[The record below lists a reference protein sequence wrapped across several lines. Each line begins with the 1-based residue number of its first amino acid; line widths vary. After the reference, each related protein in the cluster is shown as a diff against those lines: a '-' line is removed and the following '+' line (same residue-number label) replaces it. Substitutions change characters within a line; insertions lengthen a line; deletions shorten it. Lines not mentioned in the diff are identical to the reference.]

1 MKLRH
6 HNGAR
11 RACGSCVRTGRH
23 HSRRRQ
29 GRDEH
34 QSHYFRHQTSP
45 HLRPGLTLSPRD
57 RTWKSLKKTPVSK
70 PGFVFLTF
78 YEMQTL
84 LRALIVDSEASAREL
99 LQDMLA
105 THRNVRVVGEAN
117 SAPTAVSLYEDLHPN
132 LVFMDVQM
140 PKGDGFSLLPKL
152 QPLPAIIFVT
162 ACDRFAV
169 RAFEVDA
176 VDYLLKPVR
185 PERLANAL
193 QRVVHSQKPAQT
205 ERLSYDDKILL
216 DYDTEMRVVF
226 VAEISGIV
234 AEGNY
239 TRVHLAD
246 GSSSFVRRGISQ
258 WDFMLPRPFFV
269 RVDRSLIIRL
279 QAVRKVVA
287 RARDEVSVEIEEFG
301 APLVLGRRASFRLR
315 RALRDSDAL

>member
-1 MKLRH
+1 MHYL
-6 HNGAR
+6 
-11 RACGSCVRTGRH
+11 
-23 HSRRRQ
+23 RRQ
-29 GRDEH
+29 A
-34 QSHYFRHQTSP
+34 QP
-45 HLRPGLTLSPRD
+45 HLTPGLTLSQKD
-57 RTWKSLKKTPVSK
+57 RTWKSLKKTPASK
-70 PGFVFLTF
+70 PGFIFLTF

-84 LRALIVDSEASAREL
+84 LRTLIVDSEAPAREL

-117 SAPTAVSLYEDLHPN
+117 SAPTALSLYEDLHPN

-162 ACDRFAV
+162 ACDQFAV
-169 RAFEVDA
+169 KAFEVDA

-193 QRVVHSQKPAQT
+193 QRVVHSQKPTQA
-205 ERLSYDDKILL
+205 ERLFYDDKILL
-216 DYDTEMRVVF
+216 DSDHEMRVVF

-246 GSSSFVRRGISQ
+246 GSSAFLRRGITQ
-258 WDFMLPRPFFV
+258 WDCMLPKPFFV
-269 RVDRSLIIRL
+269 RVERSLIIHL
-279 QAVRKVVA
+279 QAVRKVIA
-287 RARDEVSVEIEEFG
+287 QDRDEVSVEVEGFSE
-301 APLVLGRRASFRLR
+301 PLPLGRRASFRLR
-315 RALRDSDAL
+315 RALRESNVL

>member
-1 MKLRH
+1 MKPAIITTRAALAG
-6 HNGAR
+6 NGR
-11 RACGSCVRTGRH
+11 RTGGL
-23 HSRRRQ
+23 HSSRNPE
-29 GRDEH
+29 RDERYLRNH
-34 QSHYFRHQTSP
+34 TSP
-45 HLRPGLTLSPRD
+45 HLTPGLTLTTRD
-57 RTWKSLKKTPVSK
+57 RTWKSLKKTPALK

-84 LRALIVDSEASAREL
+84 LRTLIVDSEAPAREL

-117 SAPTAVSLYEDLHPN
+117 SAPTALSLYEDLHPD

-140 PKGDGFSLLPKL
+140 PKGDSFSLLRKL

-162 ACDRFAV
+162 ACDQFAV
-169 RAFEVDA
+169 KAFEVDA

-193 QRVVHSQKPAQT
+193 QRVVHSQKPAQA
-205 ERLSYDDKILL
+205 ERLFYDDKILL
-216 DYDTEMRVVF
+216 DSDAAMRVVF
-226 VAEISGIV
+226 LAEISGIV

-246 GSSSFVRRGISQ
+246 GSSSFLRRGITQ
-258 WDFMLPRPFFV
+258 WDCMLPKPFFV
-269 RVDRSLIIRL
+269 RVERSLIIRL

-287 RARDEVSVEIEEFG
+287 QARDEVSVEVEGFQE
-301 APLVLGRRASFRLR
+301 PLALGRRGSFRLR
-315 RALRDSDAL
+315 RALRESKVI

>member
-1 MKLRH
+1 
-6 HNGAR
+6 
-11 RACGSCVRTGRH
+11 
-23 HSRRRQ
+23 
-29 GRDEH
+29 
-34 QSHYFRHQTSP
+34 
-45 HLRPGLTLSPRD
+45 
-57 RTWKSLKKTPVSK
+57 
-70 PGFVFLTF
+70 
-78 YEMQTL
+78 MQTL
-84 LRALIVDSEASAREL
+84 LRALIVDSEAPAREL
-99 LQDMLA
+99 LHDMLA

-162 ACDRFAV
+162 ACDEFAV

-176 VDYLLKPVR
+176 VDYILKPVR

-205 ERLSYDDKILL
+205 ERLSYDGKILL
-216 DYDTEMRVVF
+216 DSETEMRVVF
-226 VAEISGIV
+226 VPEISGIV

-246 GSSSFVRRGISQ
+246 GSTAFVRRGISQ
-258 WDFMLPRPFFV
+258 WDCMLPKPFFV
-269 RVDRSLIIRL
+269 RVNRSLIICL

-287 RARDEVSVEIEEFG
+287 EARDAVAVEVEGFD
-301 APLVLGRRASFRLR
+301 APLALGGRASFRLR
-315 RALRDSDAL
+315 RALRESNTL

>member
-1 MKLRH
+1 MKPATITTREALAG
-6 HNGAR
+6 NGR
-11 RACGSCVRTGRH
+11 RTGGL
-23 HSRRRQ
+23 HSPRNP
-29 GRDEH
+29 GRDER
-34 QSHYFRHQTSP
+34 YLRNQTSP
-45 HLRPGLTLSPRD
+45 HLAPGLTLSTRD
-57 RTWKSLKKTPVSK
+57 RTWKSLKKTPALK

-84 LRALIVDSEASAREL
+84 LRTLIVDSEAPAREL

-117 SAPTAVSLYEDLHPN
+117 SAPTALSLYEDLHPD

-140 PKGDGFSLLPKL
+140 PKGDSFSLLPKL

-162 ACDRFAV
+162 ACDQFAV
-169 RAFEVDA
+169 KAFEVDA

-193 QRVVHSQKPAQT
+193 QRVVHSQKPAQA
-205 ERLSYDDKILL
+205 ERLFYDDKILL
-216 DYDTEMRVVF
+216 DSDAEMRVVF

-246 GSSSFVRRGISQ
+246 GSSSFLRRGITQ
-258 WDFMLPRPFFV
+258 WDCMLPKPFFV
-269 RVDRSLIIRL
+269 RVERSLIIRL

-287 RARDEVSVEIEEFG
+287 QARDEVSVEVEGFNE
-301 APLVLGRRASFRLR
+301 PLPLGRRASFRLR
-315 RALRDSDAL
+315 RALRESKVI

>member
-1 MKLRH
+1 
-6 HNGAR
+6 
-11 RACGSCVRTGRH
+11 
-23 HSRRRQ
+23 
-29 GRDEH
+29 
-34 QSHYFRHQTSP
+34 
-45 HLRPGLTLSPRD
+45 
-57 RTWKSLKKTPVSK
+57 
-70 PGFVFLTF
+70 
-78 YEMQTL
+78 MQTL
-84 LRALIVDSEASAREL
+84 LRALIVDSEAPAREL
-99 LQDMLA
+99 LQDLLA
-105 THRNVRVVGEAN
+105 PHRNVRVVGEAN

-162 ACDRFAV
+162 ACDQFAV
-169 RAFEVDA
+169 KAFEVDA

-193 QRVVHSQKPAQT
+193 QRVVHSPRPAQVS
-205 ERLSYDDKILL
+205 RLSYDDKILL
-216 DYDTEMRVVF
+216 DSDTEMRVAF

-258 WDFMLPRPFFV
+258 WDYLLPKPFFL
-269 RVDRSLIIRL
+269 RLERSLIIHL

-287 RARDEVSVEIEEFG
+287 EIPDQVSLEVAGFS
-301 APLVLGRRASFRLR
+301 APLPLKRRASSRLR
-315 RALRDSDAL
+315 RALRESNVLS

>member
-1 MKLRH
+1 MPPL
-6 HNGAR
+6 
-11 RACGSCVRTGRH
+11 
-23 HSRRRQ
+23 
-29 GRDEH
+29 EH
-34 QSHYFRHQTSP
+34 
-45 HLRPGLTLSPRD
+45 
-57 RTWKSLKKTPVSK
+57 
-70 PGFVFLTF
+70 GFVFLTF

-84 LRALIVDSEASAREL
+84 LRALIVDSEAPAREL

-162 ACDRFAV
+162 ACDQFAV

-193 QRVVHSQKPAQT
+193 QRVVHSQKPAHA

-216 DYDTEMRVVF
+216 DSEGEMRVVF
-226 VAEISGIV
+226 IAEISGIV

-258 WDFMLPRPFFV
+258 WDCVFRN
-269 RVDRSLIIRL
+269 RS
-279 QAVRKVVA
+279 
-287 RARDEVSVEIEEFG
+287 SSG
-301 APLVLGRRASFRLR
+301 
-315 RALRDSDAL
+315 